1 MNLFYSVKSDY
12 NFDMTMR
19 ILRNGLTQKKFTV
32 LAEFNLAQ
40 KLQANNLPYED
51 ELLVLEVCNP
61 TYAFSVLSTK
71 PKSKYLLPCRI
82 TVTGSDVVSVG
93 MLNYNDFSSLGYH
106 LSKSESYV
114 LNEIKDILNQVVNK
128 KVS

>member
-12 NFDMTMR
+12 NFDMTMQ
-19 ILRNGLTQKKFTV
+19 ILRDGLAQKQFTV

-40 KLQANNLPYED
+40 KLHANNLPYED
-51 ELLVLEVCNP
+51 ELFVLEVCNP
-61 TYAFSVLSTK
+61 TYAFAVLSTK

-82 TVTGSDVVSVG
+82 TVAGSDVVSVG
-93 MLNYNDFSSLGYH
+93 MLNYNDFSSLGYQ

-114 LNEIKDILNQVVNK
+114 LSEIKDILNQVVNK
-128 KVS
+128 QIS